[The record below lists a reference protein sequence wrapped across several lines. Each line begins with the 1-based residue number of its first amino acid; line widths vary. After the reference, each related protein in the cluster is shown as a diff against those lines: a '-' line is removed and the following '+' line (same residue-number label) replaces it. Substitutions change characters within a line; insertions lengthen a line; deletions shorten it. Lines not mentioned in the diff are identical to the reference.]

1 LAARI
6 GAFEAWLR
14 HAKITP
20 AALHRG
26 DFENR
31 SDEYVEAVGRGPE
44 FQSLD
49 FSRGIAGVPL
59 QVAKLPWMAGS

>member
-6 GAFEAWLR
+6 GAFEAWVR

-31 SDEYVEAVGRGPE
+31 RVEDVEALGRGPE
-44 FQSLD
+44 FQSCD
-49 FSRGIAGVPL
+49 FSRIIAGVAL
-59 QVAKLPWMAGS
+59 RVANLSWMAGS

>member
-1 LAARI
+1 LP
-6 GAFEAWLR
+6 

-31 SDEYVEAVGRGPE
+31 RVEDVEAFGRGPE

-49 FSRGIAGVPL
+49 FLRGIAGVPL
-59 QVAKLPWMAGS
+59 RIAKPPWMAGS